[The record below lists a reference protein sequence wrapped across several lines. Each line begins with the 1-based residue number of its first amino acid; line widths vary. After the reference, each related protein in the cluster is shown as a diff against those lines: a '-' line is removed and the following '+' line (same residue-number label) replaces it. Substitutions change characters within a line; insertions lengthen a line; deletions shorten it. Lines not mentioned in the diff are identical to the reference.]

1 MFGKQCLLEASRGFR
16 HATCCTSCSQ
26 KHIEK
31 RRKKKKSCKYQIHL
45 FLHCRK
51 HWQVMKTRS
60 HVTVLSWT
68 QLYYNFKAI
77 YVPPPPPFFQLKIYG
92 FFFLYFSR
100 LMASSE
106 ETKPKFLVPSII
118 SLPASEL
125 SSEDRSRRTK
135 VLRRL
140 RKIGETCQIINMNE
154 KY

>member
-1 MFGKQCLLEASRGFR
+1 
-16 HATCCTSCSQ
+16 
-26 KHIEK
+26 
-31 RRKKKKSCKYQIHL
+31 
-45 FLHCRK
+45 
-51 HWQVMKTRS
+51 
-60 HVTVLSWT
+60 
-68 QLYYNFKAI
+68 
-77 YVPPPPPFFQLKIYG
+77 
-92 FFFLYFSR
+92 
-100 LMASSE
+100 MASSE